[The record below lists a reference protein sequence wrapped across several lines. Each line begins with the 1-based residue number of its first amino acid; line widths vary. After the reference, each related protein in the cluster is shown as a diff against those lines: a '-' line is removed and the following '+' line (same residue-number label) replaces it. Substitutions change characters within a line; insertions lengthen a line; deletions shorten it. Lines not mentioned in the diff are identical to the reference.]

1 MCQVR
6 ATFKLNKPT
15 QKLSRP
21 RVDNN
26 MMISYFRRKRKQVW
40 RQQQFCFQNMQI
52 NITIQNLKHTSTT
65 SASSNREHE
74 LHRDKTGILLPW
86 NTVKLSIKNI
96 LKWKYHVFCL
106 STLLKWLWF
115 FDYSVPSHL
124 FSSLVLMGKALCSYF
139 SLRQSKTKTYQNISY
154 RSPVLNAI
162 LTFFM
167 STKTFIKLSILSLI
181 SLNSFASC
189 LSMRSPKYFIRGRVR
204 VLEPGSSSWRYG
216 SPALLRTRQS
226 W

>member
-6 ATFKLNKPT
+6 ATFKLNKPP

-65 SASSNREHE
+65 SASSNRENE
-74 LHRDKTGILLPW
+74 LQRDKTGILLPW

-96 LKWKYHVFCL
+96 LK
-106 STLLKWLWF
+106 
-115 FDYSVPSHL
+115 
-124 FSSLVLMGKALCSYF
+124 
-139 SLRQSKTKTYQNISY
+139 
-154 RSPVLNAI
+154 
-162 LTFFM
+162 
-167 STKTFIKLSILSLI
+167 
-181 SLNSFASC
+181 
-189 LSMRSPKYFIRGRVR
+189 
-204 VLEPGSSSWRYG
+204 
-216 SPALLRTRQS
+216 
-226 W
+226 